1 MERETIGNTI
11 DFRIV
16 HEKRELKCAMNM
28 NTNMNVNANV
38 NVTVNV
44 MCDIVPCSVTV
55 HFVIGWLQ
63 EWL

>member
-16 HEKRELKCAMNM
+16 HEKREVKCAMNM
-28 NTNMNVNANV
+28 NVNA

>member
-16 HEKRELKCAMNM
+16 HEKRELKCAMN
-28 NTNMNVNANV
+28 V

-44 MCDIVPCSVTV
+44 NVMCDIGPCSVTV